1 MEYSEYYYPG
11 YSQFTLG
18 VWSEIT
24 ESSLNSITR
33 FIYLSKVWSSEIGQN
48 QTLVIRI
55 AVGEYKSIANDM
67 FWL

>member
-67 FWL
+67 F

>member
-33 FIYLSKVWSSEIGQN
+33 FFLSQEFSWSSEFGQKN
-48 QTLVIRI
+48 QTII
-55 AVGEYKSIANDM
+55 SKAVGEDKSIANDM
-67 FWL
+67 F